1 MSIKKEV
8 KKWLLAPFDSE
19 TQENVRAL
27 QKKPKLLE
35 DAFYTH
41 LEFGTGGMRGLMGV
55 GTNRINKYTLGKN
68 SQGISQYLKN
78 TFPNKEIK
86 VVIAYDCR
94 NQSQSLAET
103 CASVFTA
110 NGIHCYL
117 FNELRPT
124 PELSFAVRYLKAQ
137 AGIVLTASHNP
148 PEYNGYKVYSNDGG
162 QLVPPEDQ
170 NIQKVIENT
179 PFEAIEFKGNPE
191 LLHKIDSEIDI
202 PYQQSVLK
210 VALQSKHKKNLR
222 IVFTPIHGTSITLFP
237 AILKNAGYDDLHIV
251 SEQAQPDGNF
261 STVNSPNPE
270 EKEALALAVQKG
282 TDVNA
287 DIVLG
292 TDPDADRL
300 GVVIRDLNSNW
311 YYLNGNQVMVVL
323 TEYLLQKKK
332 ESETLTSN
340 HFIATT
346 VVSTPMIKKIASS
359 FNIQFKSTL
368 TGFKWIG
375 KLIQE
380 HPELEFIGGGEESYG
395 YLVGNEVR
403 DKDALSTG
411 LLACEIAESA
421 KTSGRSLFHL
431 LLECY
436 QKYGAFKERL
446 VSITKEGKKGLK
458 LIADLMTTFRNN
470 PPKSLGGFLVVRIED
485 YLTSISID
493 TISGQKTTL
502 FYPQSNVLKIVL
514 SEGSEIALRPSGTE
528 PKIKFYFS
536 VQETY
541 NPNVPWEIQETHL
554 DQKIDLLVSEIV
566 PE

>member
-78 TFPNKEIK
+78 TFPNNEIK

>member
-458 LIADLMTTFRNN
+458 LIADLMTNFRNN

>member
-1 MSIKKEV
+1 MSIEQKV
-8 KKWLLAPFDSE
+8 NKWLSAPFDSE
-19 TQENVRAL
+19 TQEKVRAL
-27 QKKPKLLE
+27 QKKPDLLE
-35 DAFYTH
+35 DAFYTD
-41 LEFGTGGMRGLMGV
+41 LAFGTGGMRGLVGV

-68 SQGISQYLKN
+68 SQGISHYLKE
-78 TFPNKEIK
+78 TFPNQNIK

-148 PEYNGYKVYSNDGG
+148 PEYNGYKVYSADGG

-170 NIQKVIENT
+170 QIQKAIEET
-179 PFEAIEFKGNPE
+179 PFEAIRFKGKPE
-191 LLHKIDSEIDI
+191 LLFKIDSEIDI
-202 PYQQSVLK
+202 PYRQSVRK
-210 VALQSKHKKNLR
+210 VALQSQHKKNLSV
-222 IVFTPIHGTSITLFP
+222 VFTPIHGTSITLFP
-237 AILKNAGYDDLHIV
+237 DILKSAGYENLHIV

-261 STVNSPNPE
+261 PTVISPNPE
-270 EKEALALAVQKG
+270 EKEALSLAVQKA
-282 TDVNA
+282 TVLAA

-311 YYLNGNQVMVVL
+311 YYLNGNQIMAVL

-332 ESETLTSN
+332 ESGQLTSK

-346 VVSTPMIKKIASS
+346 VVSTPLIEKMASAY
-359 FNIQFKSTL
+359 NVQFKSTL

-375 KLIQE
+375 KLIKE

-395 YLVGNEVR
+395 YLVGDEVR

-421 KTSGRSLFHL
+421 KVSGRSFFHL
-431 LLECY
+431 LLDCY

-446 VSITKEGKKGLK
+446 VSITKEGKKGLEV
-458 LIADLMTTFRNN
+458 ITQLMSSFRAN
-470 PPKSLGGFLVVRIED
+470 PPESIGGIVVIRIED
-485 YLTSISID
+485 YLTSQSLNVL
-493 TISGQKTTL
+493 SGQKTPL
-502 FYPQSNVLKIVL
+502 SYPPSNVLKIIL
-514 SEGSEIALRPSGTE
+514 AEGSEIALRPSGTE

-536 VQETY
+536 VQAPY
-541 NPNVPWEIQETHL
+541 NPDVAWAHQEAQL
-554 DQKIDLLVSEIV
+554 EQKIELFVKEIL
-566 PE
+566 PQ

>member
-493 TISGQKTTL
+493 TFSGQKTTL

>member
-78 TFPNKEIK
+78 TFPNKVIK

-94 NQSQSLAET
+94 NQSQSFAET

-458 LIADLMTTFRNN
+458 LIADLMTNFRNN

>member
-78 TFPNKEIK
+78 TFPNKVIK

-237 AILKNAGYDDLHIV
+237 TILKNAGYDDLHIV

-458 LIADLMTTFRNN
+458 LIADLMTNFRNN

>member
-237 AILKNAGYDDLHIV
+237 TILKNAGYDDLHIV

-458 LIADLMTTFRNN
+458 LIADLMTNFRNN

>member
-536 VQETY
+536 VNTALENRIDFEKTEAQ
-541 NPNVPWEIQETHL
+541 L
-554 DQKIDLLVSEIV
+554 DALIDNIIAEMQLA
-566 PE
+566 

>member
-359 FNIQFKSTL
+359 FNIQFISTL

>member
-340 HFIATT
+340 QFIATT

>member
-202 PYQQSVLK
+202 PYQQAVLK

>member
-41 LEFGTGGMRGLMGV
+41 LEFGTGGMRGLIGV

-222 IVFTPIHGTSITLFP
+222 IVFTPLHGTSITLFP
-237 AILKNAGYDDLHIV
+237 TILKNAGYDDLHIV

-458 LIADLMTTFRNN
+458 LIADLMTNFRNN